1 MSAGTAEAL
10 GVSGAGVRIVKAH
23 EQFSV
28 GDWTVLPFDAVH
40 DAAEPLGLV
49 IAAGEERFL
58 YLTDSAYCKYRFSGL
73 AVIALECN
81 YSLAMLRASTMPT
94 TVQNRIIRNHMS
106 LETALELLRANDLSR
121 VREIHLLHMSEGN
134 SDALAFKAAVH
145 EATGRPVFVA

>member
-1 MSAGTAEAL
+1 MSAGTAAAL
-10 GVSGAGVRIVKAH
+10 KVSGAGVRITKAH

-28 GDWTVLPFDAVH
+28 GAWAIMPFDAVH
-40 DAAEPLGLV
+40 DAAEPLGFV
-49 IAAGEERFL
+49 VAAGDDRLL
-58 YLTDSAYCKYRFSGL
+58 YLTDSAYCKYRFAGL
-73 AVIALECN
+73 TVIALECN
-81 YSLAMLRASTMPT
+81 YSLDMLRASSMPEV
-94 TVQNRIIRNHMS
+94 VQNRIIRNHMS